1 MAPVRA
7 KTQSTSFRLTSEAK
21 RLLAAVAEARGVNQT
36 AVLEWLI
43 REAAKREGLK

>member
-1 MAPVRA
+1 MTPARTKTAP
-7 KTQSTSFRLTSEAK
+7 TSFRLTVEAK

-43 REAAKREGLK
+43 REMAKREGIK